1 MKRSFYCQSSLHPF
15 LFLTY
20 ILIGYLLFQ
29 FSYYLRIT
37 DQDWNFKLAIL
48 SQWFSAVFYQPAQYT
63 DHYISIITL
72 TIMMAYLALYG
83 ISKFKKLEI
92 DADQIYWSLGHMKI
106 GQIFPLNAS
115 TEIQCILIPPHS
127 PDIHLFKLKTGQEE
141 FDINMSQFSAED
153 QQTIQMVLKSLKI
166 RC

>member
-15 LFLTY
+15 LFLNY
-20 ILIGYLLFQ
+20 ILISYLLFQ

-48 SQWFSAVFYQPAQYT
+48 SHWFSAVFYQPAQYT
-63 DHYISIITL
+63 DYYISIFTLIMIT
-72 TIMMAYLALYG
+72 AYLAVYG
-83 ISKFKKLEI
+83 ISKFKRLEI
-92 DADQIYWSLGHMKI
+92 DTDQIYWSLGNIKI
-106 GQIFPLNAS
+106 SHAFPLDAD
-115 TEIQCILIPPHS
+115 TEIQHILIPPHN

-141 FDINMSQFSAED
+141 FNINMSEFSAED
-153 QQTIQMVLKSLKI
+153 QQTIHMLLKSLKI

>member
-1 MKRSFYCQSSLHPF
+1 
-15 LFLTY
+15 
-20 ILIGYLLFQ
+20 
-29 FSYYLRIT
+29 
-37 DQDWNFKLAIL
+37 
-48 SQWFSAVFYQPAQYT
+48 
-63 DHYISIITL
+63 
-72 TIMMAYLALYG
+72 MMAYLVLYG

-106 GQIFPLNAS
+106 GQIFPLNAY
-115 TEIQCILIPPHS
+115 TEIHYILIPPHN
-127 PDIHLFKLKTGQEE
+127 PDIHLLKLKTGQEE